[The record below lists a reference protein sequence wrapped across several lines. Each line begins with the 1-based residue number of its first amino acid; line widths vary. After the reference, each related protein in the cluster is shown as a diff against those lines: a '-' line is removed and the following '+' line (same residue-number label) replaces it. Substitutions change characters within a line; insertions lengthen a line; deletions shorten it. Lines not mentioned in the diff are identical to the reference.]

1 MNHSLCF
8 WGSSPIVSMLI
19 PASLL
24 HWAGEKSKPNQ
35 KERNK
40 YPLNLN
46 NPTVQFSVCDS
57 KSRTSVFTL
66 ISWLEC

>member
-1 MNHSLCF
+1 
-8 WGSSPIVSMLI
+8 MLI